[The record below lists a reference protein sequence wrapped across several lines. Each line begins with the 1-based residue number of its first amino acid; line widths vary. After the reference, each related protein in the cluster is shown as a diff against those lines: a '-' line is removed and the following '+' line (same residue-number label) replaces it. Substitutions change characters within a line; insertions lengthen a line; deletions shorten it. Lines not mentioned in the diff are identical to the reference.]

1 MAFIDAALE
10 ARLPNEQLMAE
21 LVRGKTCQVT
31 ELSVVHLKT
40 RKI

>member
-10 ARLPNEQLMAE
+10 ARLPNEQFMAE
-21 LVRGKTCQVT
+21 LVRGKTERNVA
-31 ELSVVHLKT
+31 HLKT